1 MEQRI
6 ILMKRVQLATIFLT
20 CLLGTLPIV
29 VSAQPYIISTDGS
42 EVTDQK
48 TGLIWRRC
56 AEGMVLSGDTCT
68 GTAHLFTDQE
78 AVEHGDTQA
87 KSTGIAW
94 RLPNVR
100 ELASIVEKSLRN
112 PSIDSRAF
120 PATPSHWFWTST
132 PFVDANYVGAW
143 LVSFDNGF
151 VLSYRFSG
159 FGYHV
164 RLVRAS
170 Q

>member
-1 MEQRI
+1 MKI
-6 ILMKRVQLATIFLT
+6 AHFPALFLICLVSILPT
-20 CLLGTLPIV
+20 V
-29 VSAQPYIISTDGS
+29 VLAQPFVISPDGG

-56 AEGMVLSGDTCT
+56 AEGMTYSGNTCT
-68 GTAHLFTDQE
+68 GTARLFTDQE
-78 AVEHGDTQA
+78 AVAHGIAQA
-87 KSTGIAW
+87 SSTGIAW

-100 ELASIVEKSLRN
+100 ELASIVDKSLRN
-112 PSIDSRAF
+112 PSIDAVAF

-132 PFVDANYVGAW
+132 PFVDVNYVGAW

-159 FGYHV
+159 FGYYV
-164 RLVRAS
+164 RLVRTG
-170 Q
+170 

>member
-1 MEQRI
+1 MNTAR
-6 ILMKRVQLATIFLT
+6 LPALFLT
-20 CLLGTLPIV
+20 CLLSILPTSTV
-29 VSAQPYIISTDGS
+29 AQPYVISPDGS

-56 AEGMVLSGDTCT
+56 AEGMVYSNGTCT
-68 GTAHLFTDQE
+68 GTAKLFTDQE
-78 AVEHGDTQA
+78 ALTHAATQA
-87 KSTGIAW
+87 SNTGIAW

-100 ELASIVEKSLRN
+100 ELATIVDKSLRS
-112 PSIDSRAF
+112 PSIDPGAF
-120 PATPSHWFWTST
+120 PSTPSHWFWTST

-164 RLVRAS
+164 RLVRTG

>member
-1 MEQRI
+1 
-6 ILMKRVQLATIFLT
+6 MKIAHLTALFLT
-20 CLLGTLPIV
+20 CLLSILPTAV
-29 VSAQPYIISTDGS
+29 LAQPYAISADGS

-56 AEGMVLSGDTCT
+56 AEGMAYSNGTCT
-68 GTAHLFTDQE
+68 GTARLFTDQE
-78 AVEHGDTQA
+78 AVTQGMTQA
-87 KSTGIAW
+87 SSTGIAW

-100 ELASIVEKSLRN
+100 ELASIVDKSLRN
-112 PSIDSRAF
+112 PSINSGAF
-120 PATPSHWFWTST
+120 PATPPHWFWTST
-132 PFVDANYVGAW
+132 PFVDANNVGAW

-164 RLVRAS
+164 RLVRTG

>member
-1 MEQRI
+1 
-6 ILMKRVQLATIFLT
+6 MKTTHLLSIFLT
-20 CLLGTLPIV
+20 SLLSILPIAV
-29 VSAQPYIISTDGS
+29 LAQPFVISSDGS

-56 AEGMVLSGDTCT
+56 AEGMTYSGNTCT
-68 GTAHLFTDQE
+68 GTARLFTDQE
-78 AVEHGDTQA
+78 AVIHGTTQA
-87 KSTGIAW
+87 SNTGIAW

-100 ELASIVEKSLRN
+100 ELASIVDKSLRN
-112 PSIDSRAF
+112 PSIDPGAF
-120 PATPSHWFWTST
+120 PATPAHWFWTST
-132 PFVDANYVGAW
+132 PFVDVNYVGAW

-164 RLVRAS
+164 RLVRS
-170 Q
+170 GQ

>member
-1 MEQRI
+1 
-6 ILMKRVQLATIFLT
+6 MKIARFPTLLLI
-20 CLLGTLPIV
+20 CLLGTLPV
-29 VSAQPYIISTDGS
+29 TTFAQSYIISTDGS
-42 EVTDQK
+42 EVTDPK

-56 AEGMVLSGDTCT
+56 AEGMIFSGDTCT
-68 GTAHLFTDQE
+68 GTAGLFTDQE
-78 AVEHGDTQA
+78 AVTHGISEA

-100 ELASIVEKSLRN
+100 ELASIVDKSVRK
-112 PSIDSRAF
+112 PSIDSKAF

-164 RLVRAS
+164 RLVRTG